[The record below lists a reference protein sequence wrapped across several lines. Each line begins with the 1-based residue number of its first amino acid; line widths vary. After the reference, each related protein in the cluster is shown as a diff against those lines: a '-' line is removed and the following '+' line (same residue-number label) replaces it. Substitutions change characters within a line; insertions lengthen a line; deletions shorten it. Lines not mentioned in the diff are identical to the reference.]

1 MGTRRPEKHKSKMIG
16 KLIGRLVA
24 RLEPSFQSDLERW
37 LMAQNPKNGADLE
50 RLIKEYTYKDLGVW
64 L

>member
-1 MGTRRPEKHKSKMIG
+1 MIRKLIG
-16 KLIGRLVA
+16 KLVA
-24 RLEPSFQSDLERW
+24 QLEPSFQSDLERW
-37 LMAQNPKNGADLE
+37 LTAQNPKNGADLE